1 MQKYIVSTTI
11 GAEGLDFKD
20 DVNILLAD
28 GAHAFAERVV
38 EAISDQALRDRI
50 RSRGG
55 LSCGPPMIPGH
66 SAADAMRRSAASF
79 GKPAAVEE
87 PRRII
92 VDLRSE
98 GRRGMREIESFPGL
112 LLDHLAELDRVNRY
126 TVLASAETRSDLA
139 RRAPANITVAP
150 DGASSRWRTAT
161 MAAVRALH
169 RRLGTEYGALQ
180 TWSCCGERG
189 RSMPRWCS
197 GCRASSTR
205 MSPC

>member
-1 MQKYIVSTTI
+1 MK
-11 GAEGLDFKD
+11 
-20 DVNILLAD
+20 
-28 GAHAFAERVV
+28 
-38 EAISDQALRDRI
+38 
-50 RSRGG
+50 
-55 LSCGPPMIPGH
+55 
-66 SAADAMRRSAASF
+66 
-79 GKPAAVEE
+79 E
-87 PRRII
+87 PRRIV

-98 GRRGMREIESFPGL
+98 GRQGIEGIESFPGL

-169 RRLGTEYGALQ
+169 RRLGTEYWRTPDVELLRRARAFDAEVVL
-180 TWSCCGERG
+180 SV
-189 RSMPRWCS
+189 S
-197 GCRASSTR
+197 ASSTR